1 MRDKMSN
8 ILVSVTHFLTKYS
21 SLRDSDERL
30 AANIWY
36 SRIDNI
42 ENLNAKDLLSMFAK
56 GKLPSYESI
65 SRCRRKV
72 QESNPELRG
81 LKWESRHKQ
90 QKKVKNEIKELEVL
104 MND

>member
-1 MRDKMSN
+1 MKDKMSN
-8 ILVSVTHFLTKYS
+8 ILDKVVNLLTKHP

-36 SRIDNI
+36 NHVKNIDDI
-42 ENLNAKDLLSMFAK
+42 DAKTLLSKFAA

-72 QESNPELRG
+72 QEEKYR
-81 LKWESRHKQ
+81 
-90 QKKVKNEIKELEVL
+90 KKSLNLEVRNGQNVTL
-104 MND
+104 NRK

>member
-1 MRDKMSN
+1 MRDKMTN
-8 ILVSVTHFLTKYS
+8 ILTLVTGFLNKYPP
-21 SLRDSDERL
+21 LRDSDERL

-36 SRIDNI
+36 SKI
-42 ENLNAKDLLSMFAK
+42 ENIDRLDAKDLLKLFAQ

-72 QESNPELRG
+72 QESNPKLRG
-81 LKWESRHKQ
+81 EKWEARHKG